1 VNKIDFDLWL
11 EKLFSYDYLTEHIPG
26 MEAHQFLLDNIVE
39 YSDETVLNI
48 LRCLLHSYYRPLD
61 ESNAMQYKDT
71 QYVKWCKERG
81 IHLDKTEYYHR
92 LINEYEAWEGLT
104 WIVQLIRT
112 SPMEAIKAL
121 SLYRSAECAMM
132 PDYRI
137 IGIGQCIDII
147 EVKFIKN
154 GTNKEV
160 TLLNLQPREFE
171 ILIFKLYCS
180 MGYDSILTPATRDGG
195 KDVVAEKDNG
205 DGGEKLYIEC
215 KRYKTTALKPET
227 VNAFLVW

>member
-1 VNKIDFDLWL
+1 MNKKEFDLWL
-11 EKLFSYDYLTEHIPG
+11 EKLFSYNYLTEHIPVV
-26 MEAHQFLLDNIVE
+26 EAHQFLLDNIAE

-48 LRCLLHSYYRPLD
+48 LRCLLHSYYRPMD
-61 ESNAMQYKDT
+61 EDNAMLYKDT
-71 QYVKWCKERG
+71 QYFRWCKERG
-81 IHLDKTEYYHR
+81 MHLDKTEYYYR

-121 SLYRSAECAMM
+121 NLYMAAECAMM
-132 PDYRI
+132 PDYRL

-147 EVKFIKN
+147 EAKFIKN

-160 TLLNLQPREFE
+160 ILLNLRPREFE
-171 ILIFKLYCS
+171 ILIYKLYCS
-180 MGYDSILTPATRDGG
+180 MGYDCILTPATRDGG
-195 KDVVAEKDNG
+195 KDVVAGKNNA

-215 KRYKTTALKPET
+215 KRYKTTALKQKQLMP
-227 VNAFLVW
+227 FLVW